1 MAGRAFIAIVGHDP
15 DLEREDGAANVLRG
29 LGAEVSTLDLWDE
42 PHRLF
47 HDEES
52 TPRALIV
59 EALDRPDLAIA
70 ALRALRR
77 EPRLENVGAL
87 LAVRATQVA
96 RIEPSSGFDDFVL
109 VPYVPAELYARIRLL
124 EWRRSEFATEERM
137 KVGNIVIDRAAHE
150 VLLDG
155 ASVALTAKEFA
166 LLAYLAERRGKV
178 VSRDEL
184 LRRVWGTRYEGGART
199 VDIHVRRLRAKLGSA
214 LPLATLRGSG
224 YKLDTNVPGPAARSA
239 REGTGQEPRR
249 GPRPSGEAPH
259 EETAA
264 AEPRPAKAPR
274 ARAPSEPAPPRKS
287 PSRLEPAAPG
297 ERAR

>member
-1 MAGRAFIAIVGHDP
+1 MAGRSFIAIVGHGP
-15 DLEREDGAANVLRG
+15 DLEREDGAAGVLRG
-29 LGAEVSTLDLWDE
+29 LGAEVATIDLWDE
-42 PHRLF
+42 PHLLF
-47 HDEES
+47 KDEES
-52 TPRALIV
+52 EPRALLV
-59 EALDRPDLAIA
+59 EALDRPDLAVA

-77 EPRLENVGAL
+77 EPRLEHVGAL
-87 LAVRATQVA
+87 LAVKPAQAA

-150 VLLDG
+150 VLLEG
-155 ASVALTAKEFA
+155 ASVVLTAKEFA

-199 VDIHVRRLRAKLGSA
+199 VDIHVRRLRAKLGQE

-224 YKLDTNVPGPAARSA
+224 YKLDTNVAPPRAAAPKPESSKPAARAVAVTSPL
-239 REGTGQEPRR
+239 R
-249 GPRPSGEAPH
+249 SG
-259 EETAA
+259 
-264 AEPRPAKAPR
+264 RDVPR
-274 ARAPSEPAPPRKS
+274 ARTATR
-287 PSRLEPAAPG
+287 
-297 ERAR
+297 

>member
-1 MAGRAFIAIVGHDP
+1 MAGRTFIAIVGHGP
-15 DLEREDGAANVLRG
+15 DLEREDGAANVLRA

-47 HDEES
+47 HNDELV
-52 TPRALIV
+52 PRALIV
-59 EALDRPDLAIA
+59 EALDRPDLAVA

-87 LAVRATQVA
+87 LAVKPSQAA
-96 RIEPSSGFDDFVL
+96 RVEPSSGFDDFVL

-137 KVGNIVIDRAAHE
+137 KVGSIVIDRAAHE

-184 LRRVWGTRYEGGART
+184 LRRVWGNRYEGGART

-224 YKLDTNVPGPAARSA
+224 YKLDTNVSPSPRGAVAPKSALAVKPSRSHGAAALGPTALRGARHATAVPSTPALPTPKPPARPAPLKTPAAA
-239 REGTGQEPRR
+239 RGTR
-249 GPRPSGEAPH
+249 
-259 EETAA
+259 
-264 AEPRPAKAPR
+264 
-274 ARAPSEPAPPRKS
+274 
-287 PSRLEPAAPG
+287 
-297 ERAR
+297 